1 MSPAG
6 PSNRELEARATVVRA
21 GAGAECEAVLAAAA
35 DDVARL
41 GTLETRL
48 VEGILRGAAL
58 GAQGRVVESLEL
70 LAATAADAA
79 HSPRIA
85 LAAEREL
92 ARTLIVAGRA
102 AEALEVAGRGIARAR
117 AEGVPEIEVRLL
129 IVVAMVHA
137 YADEPEPYA
146 AYMEHALSIAR
157 TLQPADPQLV
167 AHCSVN
173 LGGAYARARRDAEAQ
188 RAYDE
193 AGELARASGWTEG
206 EALVL
211 SGLGGLYCERGRL
224 DSGEAAFLASN
235 VILTRL
241 GRMHQVGRQLEQLGI
256 LCEEKGRP
264 ERAVVHLEEAIR
276 VGQVHGFEGVVGQ
289 SARVLARALRWLG
302 RCEAAYDALTL
313 SVEVREVEQQRRTET
328 RLQELRLEHRVALER
343 AEADHAR
350 ARASALGASNEA
362 LRAVLDA
369 LPEAIFVQGPRG
381 PLWSNAVAR
390 ALSPEADTP
399 AGVGLLAL
407 KLPAEARRRLAY
419 DAARTAGTDAFE
431 VALALVGGDRRDV
444 EIRFCALDF
453 EGQPAVV
460 YMLHDLTERKRMAA
474 RVEHLDRV
482 AALGTLVSGIAHEV
496 NNPLAYVVANVDFA
510 LMALRDPD
518 TGHAD
523 VLDALREAADGATRV
538 RAVIQA
544 MRAFAAPR
552 ETSAGPVELVAVLS
566 DAAELVR
573 GTVTGRQ
580 VIQIAL
586 PSERIEVEGDRASL
600 VQTFANL
607 LHAAVG
613 STAEPG
619 APRPEIR
626 VQVVARALERIE
638 IRIGDDGPAI
648 DPERRRRLFDPFQK
662 GRTVPN
668 GVGLELA
675 TAARYIHL
683 VGGRI
688 DVHSAE
694 GEGTLITVQ
703 LLRSS
708 TPPGIPT

>member
-1 MSPAG
+1 
-6 PSNRELEARATVVRA
+6 VVRA

-35 DDVARL
+35 DDAARL

-102 AEALEVAGRGIARAR
+102 AEALEVAGRGIALAR
-117 AEGVPEIEVRLL
+117 AEGVPEIEVMLL
-129 IVVAMVHA
+129 ITVAMVHA

-146 AYMEHALSIAR
+146 AYMERALAIAR
-157 TLQPADPQLV
+157 SLNDRRLI
-167 AHCSVN
+167 AHCNIN
-173 LGGAYARARRDAEAQ
+173 LGGAYARARRDADAQ

-193 AGELARASGWTEG
+193 AGELARAIDWTEG

-211 SGLGGLYCERGRL
+211 SGLGGLHCEQGRL
-224 DSGEAAFLASN
+224 ESGEIAFLASN

-241 GRMHQVGRQLEQLGI
+241 GQMHQVGRQLEQLGV
-256 LCEEKGRP
+256 LCNENGRP
-264 ERAVVHLEEAIR
+264 ERAVEHLEAAIR
-276 VGQVHGFEGVVGQ
+276 VGQAHGFEGVVWL
-289 SARVLARALRWLG
+289 SARTLAQVLRGLG
-302 RCEAAYDALTL
+302 RFQEACDALTL
-313 SVEVREVEQQRRTET
+313 SVELREAEQQRRTET
-328 RLQELRLEHRVALER
+328 RLQELRLEHRLDLER
-343 AEADHAR
+343 AEAEHAR
-350 ARASALGASNEA
+350 ARATALAASNEA

-407 KLPAEARRRLAY
+407 KLPTEARRRLAY

-580 VIQIAL
+580 VIEIAL

-668 GVGLELA
+668 GAGLELA

-708 TPPGIPT
+708 TPPGIPA

>member
-6 PSNRELEARATVVRA
+6 PCNRELEARATVVRA

-35 DDVARL
+35 DDAARL

-102 AEALEVAGRGIARAR
+102 AEALEVAGRGIALAR
-117 AEGVPEIEVRLL
+117 AEGVPEIEVMLL
-129 IVVAMVHA
+129 ITVAMVHA

-146 AYMEHALSIAR
+146 AYMERALAIAR
-157 TLQPADPQLV
+157 SLNDRRLI
-167 AHCSVN
+167 AHCNIN
-173 LGGAYARARRDAEAQ
+173 LGGAYARARRDADAQ

-193 AGELARASGWTEG
+193 AGELARAIDWTEG

-211 SGLGGLYCERGRL
+211 SGLGGLHCEQGRL
-224 DSGEAAFLASN
+224 ESGEIAFLASN

-241 GRMHQVGRQLEQLGI
+241 GQMHQVGRQLEQLGV
-256 LCEEKGRP
+256 LCNENGRP
-264 ERAVVHLEEAIR
+264 ERAVEHLEAAIR
-276 VGQVHGFEGVVGQ
+276 VGQAHGFEGVVWL
-289 SARVLARALRWLG
+289 SARTLAQVLRGLG
-302 RCEAAYDALTL
+302 RFQEACDALTL
-313 SVEVREVEQQRRTET
+313 SVELREAEQQRRTET
-328 RLQELRLEHRVALER
+328 RLQELRLEHRLDLER
-343 AEADHAR
+343 AEAEHAR
-350 ARASALGASNEA
+350 ARATALAASNEA

-407 KLPAEARRRLAY
+407 KLPTEARRRLAY

-580 VIQIAL
+580 VIEIAL

-668 GVGLELA
+668 GAGLELA

-708 TPPGIPT
+708 TPPGIPA